1 MCSGVYSE
9 HRVQFSHH
17 ILFLISTTTMSIN
30 KQKNFIGGAAVHK
43 ELQGFAAFVAYQN
56 CHESGGSVTRAMLE
70 SSIGK
75 QYFGDPRDP
84 DSIGL
89 AEQLVEGTGVFSAL
103 LYDSGGSLGFAS
115 PLRLHQTSTNRASAS
130 SAGGVVIRNSTA
142 ILKPSLHSLGG
153 HIAIPVGG
161 VNGITLPLLLQ
172 SKLTVLSAKKNG
184 SLAAQQEQDD
194 YIKPRTLFTRAQEI
208 VKNGKKALSC
218 VMAQDSPYRDYV
230 KTGNLPS
237 GMNHDDYLQL
247 VHEKMFAALNPPKQV
262 QDSDDLN
269 NLDAGSADTS
279 PTTNSSSMEV
289 DADSGGKMFTFA
301 GYIVFTLMGPIVENF
316 DMLHYRSN
324 LLMTSTPTYSSTAEK
339 KLAGRND
346 SRALQSDMKR
356 KHRRDT
362 DDEGNSSKLTRT
374 TAPDVVDLSVATLSE
389 CIQAVGIAQSRL
401 AERGKEDSESEWS
414 ENCYAPEESHR

>member
-1 MCSGVYSE
+1 
-9 HRVQFSHH
+9 
-17 ILFLISTTTMSIN
+17 MSIN
-30 KQKNFIGGAAVHK
+30 KQKNFIGGAANHK

-56 CHESGGSVTRAMLE
+56 CHESGGSVTRAVLE

-75 QYFGDPRDP
+75 RYFGDPRDP

-89 AEQLVEGTGVFSAL
+89 AEELVEGTGVFSA

-115 PLRLHQTSTNRASAS
+115 LLRLHQTSTNRAS

-142 ILKPSLHSLGG
+142 ILKPSLHCLGG

-172 SKLTVLSAKKNG
+172 GKLTVLSAKKNG
-184 SLAAQQEQDD
+184 SLAAQHEQDD

-230 KTGNLPS
+230 KTGNLPY
-237 GMNHDDYLQL
+237 GMKHDDYLQ
-247 VHEKMFAALNPPKQV
+247 VVRAKMFAALNPPKQV

-269 NLDAGSADTS
+269 NLDAGSAGTTR
-279 PTTNSSSMEV
+279 TTNSSSMEV
-289 DADSGGKMFTFA
+289 DADSGKMFTFA
-301 GYIVFTLMGPIVENF
+301 GYIVFALMGPIVENF
-316 DMLHYRSN
+316 DMLHDRSH

-339 KLAGRND
+339 KA
-346 SRALQSDMKR
+346 SRTK
-356 KHRRDT
+356 
-362 DDEGNSSKLTRT
+362 
-374 TAPDVVDLSVATLSE
+374 
-389 CIQAVGIAQSRL
+389 
-401 AERGKEDSESEWS
+401 
-414 ENCYAPEESHR
+414 